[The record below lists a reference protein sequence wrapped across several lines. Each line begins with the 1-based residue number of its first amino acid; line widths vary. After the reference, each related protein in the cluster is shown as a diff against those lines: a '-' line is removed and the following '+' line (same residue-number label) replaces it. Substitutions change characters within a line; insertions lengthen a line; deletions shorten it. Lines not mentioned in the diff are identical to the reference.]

1 MNGWET
7 LADILRR
14 EGVDYLFCFP
24 SNPLID
30 VAARAGIRPILARTE
45 RTVVGMADGYSR
57 YTNGERI
64 GVCCVQAGPG
74 TENMYAGVAQAYGD
88 SVPILV
94 LPGQTG
100 RNRLAMHPNF
110 EALPNYGGVTKWL
123 AQINLVDRIPEL
135 TRRAFMHLRSGRP
148 SPVLLEMAH
157 DVMDEEFGGPPSDY
171 QPVRGARSAAD
182 PDDVAAAVEALLA
195 ADKPVLHVGQGVH
208 WAQAWEELREFAEL
222 VQVPVVT
229 TLAGKSAFAE
239 DHPLAAGMLA
249 NTSADPA
256 IQLLDEADLVF
267 GIGASFSKMP
277 LSTPIPAGKVLVQ
290 QTIDPADLN
299 KEYAV
304 DHTLLGDAQ
313 LVLRQLSAAVKE
325 QLGPDGRGTQSDAAA
340 TVGQLKADWLAKW
353 QPHLTSDD
361 VPMSSYRVIWD
372 LMHSVDLSQTIV
384 THDSGNPRD
393 AIAPFWQ
400 SVIPR
405 GYLGWGKSTQLGYG
419 LPLVLG
425 AKLAAP
431 EKLAIHFLGDGAF
444 GMCGLDYETA
454 VRERIPILAVLI
466 NNSALGGYEKSMP
479 YATEKYRTKYLSGD
493 YATVAKGLGA
503 YSERVEQ
510 PADIKPAI
518 QRALSAIADGQP
530 ALLECIT
537 HEEYSFSGRGG

>member
-1 MNGWET
+1 M
-7 LADILRR
+7 
-14 EGVDYLFCFP
+14 
-24 SNPLID
+24 
-30 VAARAGIRPILARTE
+30 
-45 RTVVGMADGYSR
+45 
-57 YTNGERI
+57 
-64 GVCCVQAGPG
+64 
-74 TENMYAGVAQAYGD
+74 
-88 SVPILV
+88 
-94 LPGQTG
+94 
-100 RNRLAMHPNF
+100 
-110 EALPNYGGVTKWL
+110 
-123 AQINLVDRIPEL
+123 
-135 TRRAFMHLRSGRP
+135 
-148 SPVLLEMAH
+148 
-157 DVMDEEFGGPPSDY
+157 
-171 QPVRGARSAAD
+171 
-182 PDDVAAAVEALLA
+182 AAAVEALLA

-229 TLAGKSAFAE
+229 TLAGKSAFPE
-239 DHPLAAGMLA
+239 DHPLAAGTLA

-290 QTIDPADLN
+290 QTIDPSDLN

-325 QLGPDGRGTQSDAAA
+325 QLGADGRRAQTDAAA

-372 LMHSVDLSQTIV
+372 LMHSVDLTQTIV

-400 SVIPR
+400 SEIPR

-454 VRERIPILAVLI
+454 VRERIPILACSSITAPSVATRNPCPTRPRSIGPSTSPGTTRRWPRAWALTP
-466 NNSALGGYEKSMP
+466 SEWSSRRTSSRHPACAVRHCRWPAGALGVHHPRGVQLLRP
-479 YATEKYRTKYLSGD
+479 RRLTSG
-493 YATVAKGLGA
+493 
-503 YSERVEQ
+503 
-510 PADIKPAI
+510 
-518 QRALSAIADGQP
+518 
-530 ALLECIT
+530 
-537 HEEYSFSGRGG
+537 

>member
-1 MNGWET
+1 MNGWEA

-30 VAARAGIRPILARTE
+30 AAAQAGIRPILARTE
-45 RTVVGMADGYSR
+45 RTVIGMADGYSR
-57 YTNGERI
+57 HTNGELI

-74 TENMYAGVAQAYGD
+74 TENMFSGVAQAYGD

-94 LPGQTG
+94 LPGQAG
-100 RNRLAMHPNF
+100 RNRIAVAPNF
-110 EALPNYGGVTKWL
+110 EAVPNYGGVTKWL

-135 TRRAFMHLRSGRP
+135 MRRAFMQLRTGRP
-148 SPVLLEMAH
+148 GPVLLETPT
-157 DVMDEEFGGPPSDY
+157 DVMQEEFGAPPSDY
-171 QPVRGARSAAD
+171 QPVRGTRSAAD

-195 ADKPVLHVGQGVH
+195 ADKPVLHVGQGVL
-208 WAQAWEELREFAEL
+208 WARAWDELREFAEL
-222 VQVPVVT
+222 VQAPVAT
-229 TLAGKSAFAE
+229 TLAGKSAFPE

-249 NTSADPA
+249 NTSAEPA
-256 IQLLDEADLVF
+256 SQLLNEADLVF
-267 GIGASFSKMP
+267 GIGASFSKAP

-299 KEYAV
+299 REYTV
-304 DHTLLGDAQ
+304 DHTLLGDAK

-325 QLGPDGRGTQSDAAA
+325 QLGPEGRQAQSETAAE
-340 TVGQLKADWLAKW
+340 VGRLREAWIAKW

-361 VPMSSYRVIWD
+361 VPLSSYRVIWD
-372 LMHSVDLSQTIV
+372 LMHSVDRTQTII

-400 SVIPR
+400 PVIPR

-419 LPLVLG
+419 LSLVMG

-444 GMCGLDYETA
+444 GMCGMDYETA

-479 YATEKYRTKYLSGD
+479 YATEKYRSKYLSGD
-493 YATVAKGLGA
+493 YAAVAKGLGA

-510 PADIKPAI
+510 PTDIKPAI
-518 QRALSAIADGQP
+518 QRALSAIADGKP

-537 HEEYSFSGRGG
+537 HEEYSFSGQGG